1 MVLDIVGTIGQMTG
15 ASYMKS
21 VYDLA
26 TSATDAVSKPAHE
39 PLKRLSAIPP
49 TKIPVTKRP
58 SRQPTRQPSAATQKR
73 KRKEQIVIDG
83 IKPPDLPVVTP
94 KEEIAKD
101 ETTKEETMKENI
113 PPVQENVSSK
123 QAEPPRVYTKPED
136 PIETLATPPP
146 PPETAETKKP
156 PPPVYDRTAIP
167 KFPDG
172 RLRQTGPIDGNDLL
186 WGMGVRAFQQATLMG
201 GSMLAGSA
209 SGLGPEAGMMLYHTL
224 SSMNKIF
231 DSNNHQSPT
240 DIAAAEGVAVVNDVL
255 FNHGDVEA
263 AASRIKKLRRGS
275 LDAVAGVNDQVIA
288 AFSKGLKTSNS
299 IEQART
305 SSAAAYRSTFG
316 GV

>member
-1 MVLDIVGTIGQMTG
+1 MLHVNENASCILIHLVQVGED
-15 ASYMKS
+15 ASLSLEDRKTFLHLY
-21 VYDLA
+21 
-26 TSATDAVSKPAHE
+26 PA
-39 PLKRLSAIPP
+39 R
-49 TKIPVTKRP
+49 
-58 SRQPTRQPSAATQKR
+58 SR
-73 KRKEQIVIDG
+73 
-83 IKPPDLPVVTP
+83 
-94 KEEIAKD
+94 
-101 ETTKEETMKENI
+101 
-113 PPVQENVSSK
+113 
-123 QAEPPRVYTKPED
+123 
-136 PIETLATPPP
+136 
-146 PPETAETKKP
+146 
-156 PPPVYDRTAIP
+156 
-167 KFPDG
+167 
-172 RLRQTGPIDGNDLL
+172 
-186 WGMGVRAFQQATLMG
+186 MGVRAFQQATLMG